1 MASFTFSSLLL
12 PILLLSFS
20 LMITDIAEAR
30 NAPKVH
36 GTKKLE
42 LPPLPELPLVP
53 VVPSLLPPLPK
64 LDVPVSGVPIPELPI
79 PPVPAV
85 PLPSLPVPI
94 PAIPKAIPTTTP

>member
-42 LPPLPELPLVP
+42 LPPLPLVP
-53 VVPSLLPPLPK
+53 SVLPPLPK